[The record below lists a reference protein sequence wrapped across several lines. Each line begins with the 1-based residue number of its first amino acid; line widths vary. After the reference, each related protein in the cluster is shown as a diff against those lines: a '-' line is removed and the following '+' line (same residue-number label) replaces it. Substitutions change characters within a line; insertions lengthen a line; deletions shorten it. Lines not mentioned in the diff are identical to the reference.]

1 VSGAIRLVKPPRD
14 LGGSI
19 ARRAAIAHLLISGH
33 GRSARAI
40 WLHGAGGDDPT
51 ISAMVAR
58 AVNVTQ
64 AIQSARSMRARH
76 RGTLRGE
83 VAAQLIA
90 EMEKDHASA
99 IKALQLSPW
108 WAMGC
113 GHAIT
118 DYDGAACGWGC
129 GGNGGAAGG
138 GGRAPVIP
146 DNMPASVNP
155 TPCGS

>member
-1 VSGAIRLVKPPRD
+1 MSGAIRLVKPPRD

-19 ARRAAIAHLLISGH
+19 ARRAAIAHLLLSGH

-40 WLHGAGGDDPT
+40 WMHGASTDDPT

-76 RGTLRGE
+76 RGTLRGD

-90 EMEKDHASA
+90 ELEKDHESA

-118 DYDGAACGWGC
+118 DYDGDGCGWGC
-129 GGNGGAAGG
+129 GGKGGAE
-138 GGRAPVIP
+138 
-146 DNMPASVNP
+146 
-155 TPCGS
+155 